1 MNERDN
7 SMTVTKF
14 YKGNRYFYAHEA
26 KQVSFVR
33 WDQSGLVV
41 VVDDNGEQ
49 YHIHA
54 HELSELPPQYQ
65 GNIEDEEVS

>member
-1 MNERDN
+1 MN
-7 SMTVTKF
+7 MTVTKF
-14 YKGNRYFYAHEA
+14 YKGNRYFYAREA

-41 VVDDNGEQ
+41 VVDDDGEQ

-54 HELSELPPQYQ
+54 HELRELGTQ
-65 GNIEDEEVS
+65 IDSDEIEEVS